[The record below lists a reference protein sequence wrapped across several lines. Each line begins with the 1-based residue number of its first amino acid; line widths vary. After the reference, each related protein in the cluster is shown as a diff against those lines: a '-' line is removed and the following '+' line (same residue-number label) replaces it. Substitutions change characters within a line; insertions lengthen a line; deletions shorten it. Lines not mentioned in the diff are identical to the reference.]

1 MSMAVGR
8 FGACAAG
15 AVLVALGADVRPVRF
30 ESPADQISGSS
41 LYYRWRRSD
50 LCFADGR
57 ERVPRLLD
65 RAVVEEMLK
74 LASVTASDHVFDL
87 TFGDGLLAF
96 VAALKYNARATVVP
110 VCRLGVEEARAI
122 AGRDSVRGRI
132 DVRNE
137 DFFKMDLNGATVVM
151 LFLLPSIN
159 DALLPKLRKE
169 LRPGTR
175 VVSWSFSLGD
185 WQPDRSIMVQ
195 PRRHTLLLWTVR

>member
-1 MSMAVGR
+1 MTMVGR
-8 FGACAAG
+8 VRTGAAAV
-15 AVLVALGADVRPVRF
+15 VLLALAAAEVRGVRL
-30 ESPADQISGSS
+30 EPAGQTSSSS
-41 LYYRWRRSD
+41 LYYSWRRSD
-50 LCFADGR
+50 LCIADGK

-65 RAVVEEMLK
+65 RTVVEEMLK
-74 LASVTASDHVFDL
+74 LASVTAIDHVIDL

-110 VCRLGVEEARAI
+110 VCRLGVEEARGL

-137 DFFKMDLNGATVVM
+137 DFFKMDLSGATVVT
-151 LFLLPSIN
+151 LFLLPTIN

-175 VVSWSFSLGD
+175 IVSWSFSLGD
-185 WQPDRSIMVQ
+185 WEPDRTILVQ
-195 PRRHTLLLWTVR
+195 PRKHTLLLWTVR